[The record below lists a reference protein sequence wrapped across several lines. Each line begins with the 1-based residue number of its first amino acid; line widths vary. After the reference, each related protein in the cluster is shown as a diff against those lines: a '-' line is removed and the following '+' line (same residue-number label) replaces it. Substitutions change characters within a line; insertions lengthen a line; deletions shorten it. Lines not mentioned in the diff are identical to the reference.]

1 MTADIADIRKHLTAL
16 VVRPVH
22 TVNLCGHG
30 RGNTRGLDWAP

>member
-22 TVNLCGHG
+22 TVQLVPPWS
-30 RGNTRGLDWAP
+30 R